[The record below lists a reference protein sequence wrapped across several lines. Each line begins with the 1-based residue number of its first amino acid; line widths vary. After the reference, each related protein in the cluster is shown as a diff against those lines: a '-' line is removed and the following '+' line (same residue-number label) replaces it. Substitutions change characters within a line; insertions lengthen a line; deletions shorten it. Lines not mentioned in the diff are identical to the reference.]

1 MSDITGCTHTL
12 ARCQLCPKLT
22 SAVSQRLAHRVPRPF
37 VHVLEH
43 TAVQHSKGERTMGLT
58 KNTHVSSA
66 HTHTHW
72 NRSVNSIKAPQRPGN
87 NPRMQRGE
95 RNVQSFTSHS
105 EAVDTWPH
113 SAPQSAFINNRV
125 NWASGNVWKT
135 LTNLD
140 LNHLYFQILGK
151 TASAP
156 QVIKLLVWFNRSQKM
171 CVYMDLCTNH
181 TFRWFFLS
189 LMLKLESWFLYVR
202 WSSHRPGP
210 HLHISPGK
218 HHFLLRKQVWNGCL
232 HLHINQQTT
241 GAGEESR
248 SWAAR

>member
-1 MSDITGCTHTL
+1 MHAHSRSLSALSQANLCSFTEAGASSSPSVCTCFR
-12 ARCQLCPKLT
+12 AYSCIAQQGWENNGFDK
-22 SAVSQRLAHRVPRPF
+22 
-37 VHVLEH
+37 EH
-43 TAVQHSKGERTMGLT
+43 
-58 KNTHVSSA
+58 THVSSA
-66 HTHTHW
+66 YTHTHW

-113 SAPQSAFINNRV
+113 SAPQSASINNRV

-135 LTNLD
+135 LTNLS

-156 QVIKLLVWFNRSQKM
+156 QVIKLLVCFNRSQKM
-171 CVYMDLCTNH
+171 CVYMHLCTNH

-232 HLHINQQTT
+232 HLHKSTDYRRRR
-241 GAGEESR
+241 GK
-248 SWAAR
+248 